1 MEQGALKAMRVMVTG
16 AGGFIGGALA
26 AGLQRTGRCDL
37 VAQSRSA
44 APAGLPAGIS
54 WLQCDLLKGI
64 PLDDTVD
71 YIVHCAAL
79 QDYSRMPVKDFI
91 DCNRAMTEQVAAY
104 ASKVGAKGIIFA
116 SSISLHGQISTRLV
130 DEHTEVVNPSP
141 YGVSKQV
148 CERALSAQSADIPA
162 VALRLCGVVG
172 TGAKDIWLSRVLR
185 SARCGEPVE
194 IHNAESL
201 FNNLLHTD
209 DLVVFVQNLMRS
221 GFTGFSAFPLASRL
235 PMTIRDV
242 AAQIISSCGSF
253 SEIVDKGSAGDP
265 YLISNEYAV
274 SRFGYVPSDVMT
286 NLIKFARSG

>member
-1 MEQGALKAMRVMVTG
+1 MVTG
-16 AGGFIGGALA
+16 AGGFIGGALT
-26 AGLQRTGRCDL
+26 AGLQGTGSCAL
-37 VAQSRSA
+37 VAQSRST
-44 APAGLPAGIS
+44 APAGLAAGIR
-54 WLQCDLLKGI
+54 WLQCDLRKEI
-64 PLDDTVD
+64 PLDDAVD

-104 ASKVGAKGIIFA
+104 GRKTGVRGIIFT
-116 SSISLHGQISTRLV
+116 SSISLHGQISTKLV
-130 DEHTEVVNPSP
+130 DEYTEIVNPSP
-141 YGVSKQV
+141 YGFSKQV
-148 CERALSAQSADIPA
+148 CERALLAQSADIPA

-172 TGAKDIWLSRVLR
+172 AGAKNIWLSSVLR

-242 AAQIISSCGSF
+242 AAEIISAVGS
-253 SEIVDKGSAGDP
+253 SSKIVDKGVAGTA
-265 YLISNEYAV
+265 YLISNEYAG
-274 SRFGYVPSDVMT
+274 SRFGYQPAEVAT
-286 NLIKFARSG
+286 NLVKFARSV